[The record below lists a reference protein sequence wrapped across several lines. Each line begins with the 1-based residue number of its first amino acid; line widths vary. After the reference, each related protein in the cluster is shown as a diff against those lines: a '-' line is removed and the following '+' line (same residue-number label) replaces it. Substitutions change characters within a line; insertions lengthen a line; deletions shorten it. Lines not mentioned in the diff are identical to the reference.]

1 MKLTNVKIE
10 KYKSFETEQTFSVD
24 PQVTILVGKNESGK
38 TAALE
43 SLAKTNYF
51 SEDESFKFN
60 ATHDYPRK
68 GHAKYK
74 KSKTIENSVT
84 ATYELDDDEVK
95 AIEEELGTG
104 VIASR
109 ELSITTKYD
118 NTRTVSMPTIT
129 MEVCLKHFC
138 EQHGTEPEPLSLG
151 NKPTKETIQEQLKL
165 LKEKSASADVE
176 EKNESLLSCIAV
188 LEDLQALFVKLD
200 WQDWLGAH
208 IWENYLKGWLPK
220 FMYFNEYYEL
230 PSRIDIKHL
239 SSSAPR
245 DDGEKTAKALLE
257 LSGIETSELVSANNF
272 ENFVA
277 ELESTSS
284 DITQHIFEYWKN
296 NTGLRV
302 QFQVEPHPQDKFLN
316 IRVWS
321 DKHHMSLPLSNRSKG
336 FNWFFSFIVWFSRIQ
351 EDKNN
356 DYILLLDEPGLNL
369 HAAAQADLLKFIEDL
384 CAEYQIIY
392 TTHSPF
398 MVPNGKLE
406 RVRTIFEG
414 KNGSEISE
422 AIQQKDPDTLFPLQ
436 AALGYDIA
444 QNLFINKKNLLVEGP
459 SDLIYL
465 TMMSSILED
474 DGKEGLN
481 DDITIVPVGGLD
493 KVTSFISLLRGQKL
507 SLVCLL
513 DSFTDQ
519 KGKKRLEDLIMQ
531 KIIKE
536 KDILFFDEFSSVD
549 GDLADLEDLFE
560 KAEYLKFFN
569 TAFSEMDDIKK
580 LPETTKPILP
590 QINAVLGKPRFNH
603 YRPANFANAQGF
615 TAKDFSDNTLQ
626 RFEVVFKEVNKRF
639 K

>member
-1 MKLTNVKIE
+1 
-10 KYKSFETEQTFSVD
+10 
-24 PQVTILVGKNESGK
+24 
-38 TAALE
+38 
-43 SLAKTNYF
+43 
-51 SEDESFKFN
+51 
-60 ATHDYPRK
+60 
-68 GHAKYK
+68 
-74 KSKTIENSVT
+74 
-84 ATYELDDDEVK
+84 
-95 AIEEELGTG
+95 
-104 VIASR
+104 
-109 ELSITTKYD
+109 
-118 NTRTVSMPTIT
+118 
-129 MEVCLKHFC
+129 
-138 EQHGTEPEPLSLG
+138 
-151 NKPTKETIQEQLKL
+151 
-165 LKEKSASADVE
+165 
-176 EKNESLLSCIAV
+176 
-188 LEDLQALFVKLD
+188 
-200 WQDWLGAH
+200 
-208 IWENYLKGWLPK
+208 
-220 FMYFNEYYEL
+220 
-230 PSRIDIKHL
+230 
-239 SSSAPR
+239 
-245 DDGEKTAKALLE
+245 
-257 LSGIETSELVSANNF
+257 
-272 ENFVA
+272 
-277 ELESTSS
+277 
-284 DITQHIFEYWKN
+284 
-296 NTGLRV
+296 
-302 QFQVEPHPQDKFLN
+302 
-316 IRVWS
+316 
-321 DKHHMSLPLSNRSKG
+321 
-336 FNWFFSFIVWFSRIQ
+336 
-351 EDKNN
+351 
-356 DYILLLDEPGLNL
+356 
-369 HAAAQADLLKFIEDL
+369 
-384 CAEYQIIY
+384 
-392 TTHSPF
+392 